1 MKKHIPM
8 IARIIGAG
16 VLIRFAYDE
25 TGPYTAVLL
34 ILLVLGVEAQGVLW
48 KRLIDTVNGKKIW
61 P

>member
-16 VLIRFAYDE
+16 VLIRFAYTE

-34 ILLVLGVEAQGVLW
+34 ILLVLGIELQSALW
-48 KRLIDTVNGKKIW
+48 RRLVAEMDPKKIW
-61 P
+61 

>member
-1 MKKHIPM
+1 M

-34 ILLVLGVEAQGVLW
+34 VLLVLGLEAQAALW
-48 KRLIDTVNGKKIW
+48 RRLVTELDPKKIW
-61 P
+61 

>member
-1 MKKHIPM
+1 MKRYIPM

-34 ILLVLGVEAQGVLW
+34 VLLVLGLEAQAALW
-48 KRLIDTVNGKKIW
+48 RRLVTELDPKKIW
-61 P
+61 